1 MPVEGSQELSMDE
14 FKEILELNG
23 TRTLVTG
30 ASGGFGSAVVK
41 LLVDCGQE
49 VIAIKRRSN
58 STDKL
63 KLKNL
68 EVIRLD
74 LTDAKEVAEFASHT
88 LAFDNVICCHGISG
102 LRLIPMLTPDFVE
115 NVFANNFKSKV
126 NLLSSLIKR
135 KKINNPGRIVNVSS
149 ISAHYGSSVVPIYS
163 ASHAATEAFMRSLAK
178 SLLHKGVTVNSVA
191 TNAIWTPIFSG
202 VENSKDNKIFDAPLG
217 RGVPD
222 DVARAI
228 YFLCQKGSTYITGET
243 LMLTGGK
250 IVFDD

>member
-1 MPVEGSQELSMDE
+1 MDE

-41 LLVDCGQE
+41 LLEASGQE
-49 VIAIKRRSN
+49 VIAICRRSTL
-58 STDKL
+58 TDNL
-63 KLKNL
+63 KLKNV

-74 LTDAKEVAEFASHT
+74 LTDAKKVAEFALNT
-88 LAFDNVICCHGISG
+88 PAFDNVICCHGISG
-102 LRLIPMLTPDFVE
+102 LRLIPMITPDFVE
-115 NVFANNFKSKV
+115 DVFVNNFNSKI

-135 KKINNPGRIVNVSS
+135 KKINNPGRVVNVSS

-163 ASHAATEAFMRSLAK
+163 ASHAATETFMRSLAK
-178 SLLHKGVTVNSVA
+178 YLLHRGITVNSVA
-191 TNAIWTPIFSG
+191 TNAIWTPIFSS
-202 VENSKDNKIFDAPLG
+202 VDASENNKVFDAPLG

-222 DVARAI
+222 DLARAI

-243 LMLTGGK
+243 LMLTGGR